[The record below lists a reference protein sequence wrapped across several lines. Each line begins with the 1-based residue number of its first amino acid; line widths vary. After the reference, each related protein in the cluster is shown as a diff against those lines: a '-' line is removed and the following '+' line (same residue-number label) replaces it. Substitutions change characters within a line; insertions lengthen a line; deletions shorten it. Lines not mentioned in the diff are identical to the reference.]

1 MPLNADHPPLADIPL
16 PKMPLQA
23 APTLP
28 TKTKTHT
35 FEFPQVPSSFLTP
48 LPELEP
54 QPLLLRGKSSDSL
67 EPLGFGQPLFP
78 DSQNGWGCGGMEI
91 TMMAADRQVGWGD
104 AGMGM
109 PMVATMAAD
118 SNIPVA
124 AASAVEVDTPT
135 ELPPPPVPASSVL
148 QLSAEQQ
155 ARFEAT
161 MEKQAGFDR
170 SVALS
175 SLLHFL

>member
-1 MPLNADHPPLADIPL
+1 
-16 PKMPLQA
+16 
-23 APTLP
+23 
-28 TKTKTHT
+28 
-35 FEFPQVPSSFLTP
+35 
-48 LPELEP
+48 
-54 QPLLLRGKSSDSL
+54 
-67 EPLGFGQPLFP
+67 
-78 DSQNGWGCGGMEI
+78 MEI
-91 TMMAADRQVGWGD
+91 PMMAADRQVGWGD

-109 PMVATMAAD
+109 PMMATVAAD

-135 ELPPPPVPASSVL
+135 ELPPPPVPASSVP